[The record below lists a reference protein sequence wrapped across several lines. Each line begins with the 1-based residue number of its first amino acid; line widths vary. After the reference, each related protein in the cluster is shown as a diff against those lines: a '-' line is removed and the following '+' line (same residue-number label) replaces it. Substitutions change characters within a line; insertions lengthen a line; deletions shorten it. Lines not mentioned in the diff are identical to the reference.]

1 MSETKIQVPDGPDVS
16 QWTCQLSGYTFT
28 QEEADAICE
37 YVRTASHPIR
47 AGFNGEPVASNVEF
61 TNALKAVQGEAPEP
75 EVPESIKDLLYRT
88 RGMWLRR
95 TCWLAV
101 RKQKSALLKPSVA
114 ASNRKWEASDLRTA
128 RTHCRLFFAYP

>member
-88 RGMWLRR
+88 RDVATPHMLVSCAETEERIIEAFRR
-95 TCWLAV
+95 GQQSKV
-101 RKQKSALLKPSVA
+101 GSK
-114 ASNRKWEASDLRTA
+114 
-128 RTHCRLFFAYP
+128 

>member
-1 MSETKIQVPDGPDVS
+1 M
-16 QWTCQLSGYTFT
+16 SGYTFT

-75 EVPESIKDLLYRT
+75 EVPSEIRDIDAWLTVYLGSHPEIENIRRNFLLTFR
-88 RGMWLRR
+88 RGQQS
-95 TCWLAV
+95 
-101 RKQKSALLKPSVA
+101 K
-114 ASNRKWEASDLRTA
+114 
-128 RTHCRLFFAYP
+128 